1 VYVLTR
7 GGPSSASSTIVWS
20 VYENIFFFN
29 RVGRGATMC
38 VVLIVLISAMT
49 FINLK
54 VTRFHEE
61 QVV

>member
-1 VYVLTR
+1 
-7 GGPSSASSTIVWS
+7 VWS
-20 VYENIFFFN
+20 IYENIFFFN

-38 VVLIVLISAMT
+38 VVLILLISVMT
-49 FINLK
+49 FVNLK